1 MNRGSMTGWGHRDGA
16 GRARRMVRGMTV
28 AAAHGRLRLSC
39 RLLAGTGSVLLAVT
53 TLSHTA
59 RAQAGCRA
67 QDVRIE
73 LSARQVGLMV
83 GYMWGRGVLH
93 DGAHVYPF
101 SVRGGGMLSLGGAR
115 VSGQGCVRNLARIR
129 DFNGTYWTVGGTA
142 TLGHGATGIDMEN
155 ARGVDIRFSGRSHGA
170 QLSGQVSR
178 LYFHL
183 AANAVQP

>member
-1 MNRGSMTGWGHRDGA
+1 MARHARCTPHADRTGSYEQGQHDRLGAQRWRGQGA
-16 GRARRMVRGMTV
+16 SYGPGMTV

-129 DFNGTYWTVGGTA
+129 DFNGTYWTVGARPHWGTA
-142 TLGHGATGIDMEN
+142 RPASTWRT
-155 ARGVDIRFSGRSHGA
+155 RGG
-170 QLSGQVSR
+170 
-178 LYFHL
+178 
-183 AANAVQP
+183 